1 MVKNSHKRNITVYP
15 FIYERVNRYTVNSV
29 VMLTASQ
36 GMVRCSWI
44 EKAVVDADWSLERKG
59 GIDGGG
65 RGRGVI
71 GSSGNEAGS
80 SGRG

>member
-1 MVKNSHKRNITVYP
+1 MFAYFYNGLPVCRKC
-15 FIYERVNRYTVNSV
+15 ERVNRYTVIFN

-59 GIDGGG
+59 
-65 RGRGVI
+65 
-71 GSSGNEAGS
+71 A
-80 SGRG
+80 

>member
-1 MVKNSHKRNITVYP
+1 MAAGTPIMVLDIGITVYP
-15 FIYERVNRYTVNSV
+15 FIYERVNRYTVNFA

-59 GIDGGG
+59 
-65 RGRGVI
+65 
-71 GSSGNEAGS
+71 A
-80 SGRG
+80 

>member
-1 MVKNSHKRNITVYP
+1 MKVRFCN
-15 FIYERVNRYTVNSV
+15 
-29 VMLTASQ
+29 MLTVSQ

-44 EKAVVDADWSLERKG
+44 EKAVVDADWSLERRG

-65 RGRGVI
+65 CGRCVI
-71 GSSGNEAGS
+71 GSGNEAGT

>member
-1 MVKNSHKRNITVYP
+1 
-15 FIYERVNRYTVNSV
+15 
-29 VMLTASQ
+29 MLTASQ